1 MLVGLF
7 NKQLL
12 ALIQA
17 KMDAMVAGLMML
29 IKKQS
34 LLEVVKIVLLTIL
47 TTLIKQLPANSE
59 LVQLTNLLLTSKV
72 TPMLQEVNGQLL

>member
-1 MLVGLF
+1 
-7 NKQLL
+7 
-12 ALIQA
+12 
-17 KMDAMVAGLMML
+17 MDAMVAGLMML

-72 TPMLQEVNGQLL
+72 TPMLQEVNWQLL